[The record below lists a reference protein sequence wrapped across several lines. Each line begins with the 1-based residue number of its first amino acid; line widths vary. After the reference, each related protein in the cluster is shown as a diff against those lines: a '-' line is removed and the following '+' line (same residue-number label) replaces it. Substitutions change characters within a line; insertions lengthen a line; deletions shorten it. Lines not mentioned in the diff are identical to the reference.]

1 MLAAIC
7 IHYLIERGKGKGLMK
22 NIFLIYTVAM
32 LTSGTIWFLV
42 GTYWSSLE
50 FVGPASVDPELLQ
63 GGNPHLAIL
72 KDTLLILNVW
82 LADSMIVSALIMQC
96 QGGASMEAR
105 V

>member
-1 MLAAIC
+1 M
-7 IHYLIERGKGKGLMK
+7 
-22 NIFLIYTVAM
+22 NNVFLFYTVAM
-32 LTSGTIWFLV
+32 LISGTIWFVV